1 MASKTVTSE
10 ATSSK
15 FMRKLKNIGPGA
27 LVAAAFIGP
36 GTVTT
41 ATLSGASFGYTL
53 LWAMLFSTIATI
65 VLQEMS
71 ARLGII
77 SRKGLGEALRLIESP
92 IAKGIAIFLVIS
104 AILVGNAAF
113 QTGNILGGSAGLNVI
128 TGIPVNILGILI
140 GIVAGAF
147 LFTGS
152 YKILE
157 KLLVSLVIVMS
168 VVFLLTALVIRPDFG
183 AIVKGLFT
191 PVFPEGSLLRV
202 IALIGTTVV
211 PYNLFLH
218 ASAVKERWSNPADI
232 KEARLDS
239 IISIGLGGVISM
251 AIIITSAAS
260 FSQSGVVPANAGAM
274 AIQLEPLLGS
284 WAKWFFA
291 IGLFSAGFS
300 SAITAPLAGAFATSG
315 ALGWENGMKDTR
327 FKAVWLGILV
337 FGMIFAGLGQGS
349 PLAVIIFAQAA
360 NGILLPIVAIFL
372 LYTMNNKKLL
382 GEYANGT
389 ISNLLGSIVIIITLF
404 ISYRSFSIVLT
415 SIRNLLG

>member
-1 MASKTVTSE
+1 MEKKVITQE
-10 ATSSK
+10 TSSN
-15 FMRKLKNIGPGA
+15 FMKKLKNIGPGA

-53 LWAMLFSTIATI
+53 LWAMLFSTVATI
-65 VLQEMS
+65 ILQEMS
-71 ARLGII
+71 ARLGIV

-92 IAKGIAIFLVIS
+92 IARGISIFLVIS
-104 AILVGNAAF
+104 AILIGSAAF
-113 QTGNILGGSAGLNVI
+113 ETGNILGGSAGLNVI
-128 TGIPVNILGILI
+128 TGIPVNVLGILI

-168 VVFLLTALVIRPDFG
+168 VVFLLTAIIIRPDFG
-183 AIVKGLFT
+183 AIIKGLFT
-191 PVFPEGSLLRV
+191 VSFPEGAFLRV

-232 KEARLDS
+232 KEARIDS
-239 IISIGLGGVISM
+239 IISIGLGGIISM
-251 AIIITSAAS
+251 AIIITAAAA
-260 FSQSGVVPANAGAM
+260 FSQHGVVPANAGDMAM
-274 AIQLEPLLGS
+274 QLEPLLGS

-315 ALGWENGMKDTR
+315 ALGWENGMKDPK
-327 FKAVWLGILV
+327 FKAVWMGILV
-337 FGMIFAGLGQGS
+337 FGIIFAGLGQGS

-389 ISNLLGSIVIIITLF
+389 LSNVLGSLVIIITLL
-404 ISYRSFSIVLT
+404 ISYRSLSAVVSSL
-415 SIRNLLG
+415 SNLLG